1 MTGRKKW
8 ISLGV
13 LALLIALLPLFF
25 PSGYYYR
32 VGTLIFVNALSVVG
46 LVILIG
52 YAGQISLGHAG
63 FAGIGAYA
71 CALAPEH
78 LGLHPA
84 LALVLGAVISGVMAA
99 LIGKPILRLKGYYLA
114 VATLGFGILVSM
126 VLTNERA
133 LTGGPDGMNV
143 ADLGLR
149 DLLRD
154 MGWRLSGGEFWYMV
168 CGVVLL
174 VGAWLALNLF
184 DSPSGRAMRALH
196 GTEVA
201 AAAERLHHAG
211 RGGLHALGRDGH
223 HGGAR
228 RRGLG
233 ARRHLRRGDPD
244 AAAAG
249 ADGLCRVRAAG
260 AGPCHGAGDDL
271 PTAGASALDRA
282 APEGK
287 GRMSLLDVQ
296 GLGISFGGLKAVD
309 DVSFKVAPGE
319 IVSVIGPNGAGKTT
333 LFNMISGVYQ
343 PGRGSV
349 TLNGTEVTGIAPN
362 RLAEMGLSRTFQ
374 NLQIFQEMTV
384 LDNVLAG
391 YHLSERGSV
400 WADLLSLPAMR
411 RRAAEARAGA
421 RKLLERVRLDK
432 AAEQLAGNLSYGA
445 LKRLEIAR
453 ALALNPKILLL
464 DEPAAGCNAVETEE
478 IDHLIAELAASGI
491 AILLVE
497 HDMKLVMR
505 ISNHIVVLDHGEK
518 IAEGDPAT
526 VSRDPAVI
534 AAYLGTEEEEPAHAD
549 G

>member
-1 MTGRKKW
+1 
-8 ISLGV
+8 
-13 LALLIALLPLFF
+13 
-25 PSGYYYR
+25 
-32 VGTLIFVNALSVVG
+32 
-46 LVILIG
+46 
-52 YAGQISLGHAG
+52 
-63 FAGIGAYA
+63 
-71 CALAPEH
+71 
-78 LGLHPA
+78 
-84 LALVLGAVISGVMAA
+84 
-99 LIGKPILRLKGYYLA
+99 
-114 VATLGFGILVSM
+114 
-126 VLTNERA
+126 
-133 LTGGPDGMNV
+133 
-143 ADLGLR
+143 
-149 DLLRD
+149 
-154 MGWRLSGGEFWYMV
+154 
-168 CGVVLL
+168 
-174 VGAWLALNLF
+174 
-184 DSPSGRAMRALH
+184 
-196 GTEVA
+196 
-201 AAAERLHHAG
+201 
-211 RGGLHALGRDGH
+211 
-223 HGGAR
+223 
-228 RRGLG
+228 
-233 ARRHLRRGDPD
+233 
-244 AAAAG
+244 
-249 ADGLCRVRAAG
+249 
-260 AGPCHGAGDDL
+260 
-271 PTAGASALDRA
+271 
-282 APEGK
+282 
-287 GRMSLLDVQ
+287 MSLLDVQ

-400 WADLLSLPAMR
+400 WADLLSLPGMK
-411 RRAAEARAGA
+411 RRAAQARAGA

-432 AAEQLAGNLSYGA
+432 AAEQIAGNLSYGA